1 MTTCDKCDGFCPTIL
16 IPPLKKLAVIAE
28 GENNT
33 WRRLENF
40 LPPWAANCGTRIIWR
55 PEIGVPPESIDEI
68 FLYSIINF
76 KVPPFQETPHLSMKN
91 STLDSLM
98 KGRLAIAPVG
108 KSLG

>member
-55 PEIGVPPESIDEI
+55 PEIGVPPVIIHRWDFPLQYNQFQGTSI
-68 FLYSIINF
+68 S
-76 KVPPFQETPHLSMKN
+76 VQTPIYEKLS
-91 STLDSLM
+91 
-98 KGRLAIAPVG
+98 
-108 KSLG
+108 